1 MSSLKAHRNGLF
13 STNTK
18 ILLAFVTGILV
29 DRTLLSHSAVDSG
42 PLHGSVQQ
50 LDDTPSRPT
59 SHVDQHGNAIMKQ
72 QLLDA
77 FVVPNFV
84 GYSVATF
91 AAGQE
96 MMPPHEHENL
106 HEFFYV
112 LDGRGLITI
121 DGTEHEM
128 KPGSFY
134 HLAPHERHGIQV
146 PSDASQD
153 MKLAVF
159 GVTVGKKR

>member
-1 MSSLKAHRNGLF
+1 MGTLRTQRFGF
-13 STNTK
+13 VSTNVR
-18 ILLAFVTGILV
+18 ILLAFATGVLV
-29 DRTLLSHSAVDSG
+29 DRTLLHHQTRQTG
-42 PLHGSVQQ
+42 PLHGSIKQ

-59 SHVDQHGNAIMKQ
+59 SHKDQNGNSIMKQ

-84 GYSVATF
+84 GYSIATF
-91 AAGQE
+91 EPGQS

-112 LDGRGLITI
+112 LSGTGIISI
-121 DGTEHEM
+121 DDKEHEM

-134 HLAPHERHGIQV
+134 HLAPHERHGIRV
-146 PSDASQD
+146 PTDAKEE
-153 MKLAVF
+153 MKMAVF
-159 GVTVGKKR
+159 GVTV

>member
-1 MSSLKAHRNGLF
+1 MSSLKPQRTGFLSINAKILIAFVAGVF
-13 STNTK
+13 VDK
-18 ILLAFVTGILV
+18 ILLH
-29 DRTLLSHSAVDSG
+29 RTASG
-42 PLHGSVQQ
+42 PTKGSIKH
-50 LDDTPSRPT
+50 LKDTPSRPT
-59 SHVDQHGNAIMKQ
+59 SHVDQHGEPVMKQ
-72 QLLDA
+72 QLLEA

-96 MMPPHEHENL
+96 MAPHEHENL

-112 LDGRGLITI
+112 LEGKGIMNI
-121 DGTEHEM
+121 DGTEQAM

-134 HLAPHERHGIQV
+134 HLAPHERHGIHV
-146 PSDASQD
+146 PKDADES

-159 GVTVGKKR
+159 GVTVGKR